1 MYRNRAFDLT
11 VSRTLA
17 ILKTPKGLVFQR
29 VGVHQMNEQERE
41 VLSIASL
48 SADLAWKLLT
58 LEQQQQLL
66 QYLEKVQ
73 EKKIT
78 NENTKEIRP

>member
-1 MYRNRAFDLT
+1 
-11 VSRTLA
+11 
-17 ILKTPKGLVFQR
+17 
-29 VGVHQMNEQERE
+29 MNEQERE
-41 VLSIASL
+41 ILSIASL

-78 NENTKEIRP
+78 NENTEEIRS

>member
-1 MYRNRAFDLT
+1 
-11 VSRTLA
+11 
-17 ILKTPKGLVFQR
+17 
-29 VGVHQMNEQERE
+29 MNEQERE
-41 VLSIASL
+41 ILSIASL

-66 QYLEKVQ
+66 QYFEKVQ

-78 NENTKEIRP
+78 NENTKEIRS

>member
-1 MYRNRAFDLT
+1 
-11 VSRTLA
+11 
-17 ILKTPKGLVFQR
+17 
-29 VGVHQMNEQERE
+29 MNEQERE
-41 VLSIASL
+41 ILSIASL

-78 NENTKEIRP
+78 NENTKEIRS

>member
-1 MYRNRAFDLT
+1 
-11 VSRTLA
+11 
-17 ILKTPKGLVFQR
+17 
-29 VGVHQMNEQERE
+29 MNEQERE
-41 VLSIASL
+41 ILSIASL

-66 QYLEKVQ
+66 KYLEKVQ

-78 NENTKEIRP
+78 NENTKEIRS